1 MGQSWYDR
9 HCLSPGID
17 KLCGGPEVMKLRA
30 EVVPLAEGTVLEL
43 GLGSGLNLAFYDPQK
58 VTKVLG
64 VDPGVALT
72 DLAQA
77 RMAAAPVPVELL
89 SISGEALPQADHSID
104 TVLTTF
110 TLCTIPN
117 VYAALREA
125 RRVLKPDGKLVFLE
139 HGLAPEPTVARWQRR
154 LNPLWGALAGG
165 CQLIRNPKAL
175 LEEAGWH
182 IEEAHHEVGY
192 GMPGPRVLTYLYRGT
207 ARPRGRA

>member
-1 MGQSWYDR
+1 MCQSWYDR
-9 HCLSPGID
+9 YCLSPGID

-43 GLGSGLNLAFYDPQK
+43 GLGSGLNLAYYDSQR

-72 DLAQA
+72 DLAEA
-77 RMAAAPVPVELL
+77 RIAAAPVPVELL
-89 SISGEALPQADHSID
+89 SLSGEALPHADHSID

-125 RRVLKPDGKLVFLE
+125 RRVLRPGGKLVFLE
-139 HGLAPEPTVARWQRR
+139 HGLAPELPVARWQRW

-165 CQLIRNPKAL
+165 CQLIRDPLAL
-175 LEEAGWH
+175 LKDAGWH
-182 IEEAHHEVGY
+182 LEAAHQQAGY
-192 GMPGPRVLTYLYRGT
+192 GMPGPKVLTYLYQGI

>member
-1 MGQSWYDR
+1 
-9 HCLSPGID
+9 
-17 KLCGGPEVMKLRA
+17 MKLRA

-43 GLGSGLNLAFYDPQK
+43 GLGSGLNLAFYDPQR

-72 DLAQA
+72 DLAAA

-89 SISGEALPQADHSID
+89 SISGEALPQADLSID

-125 RRVLKPDGKLVFLE
+125 RRVLKPGGKLVFLE
-139 HGLAPEPTVARWQRR
+139 HGLAPEPAVARWQRR

-165 CQLIRNPKAL
+165 CQLIRDPRAL
-175 LEEAGWH
+175 LEDAGWH

-192 GMPGPRVLTYLYRGT
+192 GMPGPRVLTYLYRGV
-207 ARPRGRA
+207 ARPLGRA

>member
-9 HCLSPGID
+9 YCLSPGID

-43 GLGSGLNLAFYDPQK
+43 GLGSGLNLAFYDPQR

-110 TLCTIPN
+110 TSEPVGLMSSTDAWGKRSLAYPIKKNEEGYYIQANFELDGTKAPDLERAIEADQSIIRHLL
-117 VYAALREA
+117 VRDEVKPAAEA
-125 RRVLKPDGKLVFLE
+125 
-139 HGLAPEPTVARWQRR
+139 
-154 LNPLWGALAGG
+154 
-165 CQLIRNPKAL
+165 
-175 LEEAGWH
+175 EAA
-182 IEEAHHEVGY
+182 E
-192 GMPGPRVLTYLYRGT
+192 
-207 ARPRGRA
+207 